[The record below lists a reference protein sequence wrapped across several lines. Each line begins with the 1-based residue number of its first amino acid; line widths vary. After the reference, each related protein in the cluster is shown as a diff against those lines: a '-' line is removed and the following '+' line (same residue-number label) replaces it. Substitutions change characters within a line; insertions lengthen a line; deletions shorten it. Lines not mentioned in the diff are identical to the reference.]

1 MSVSD
6 SHNKA
11 MELAERALMAR
22 MQGDTEESTKLFE
35 KALEDELEAIRK
47 LETEGRIEPTYSVLH
62 RSAGTLALDCNQF
75 QKAEEI
81 IKKALSQNPPQ
92 EIAEELHELWSQI
105 PISPF
110 LNNYRT
116 DINIWYSSNFRVP
129 SLAPRKE
136 LENQGSLTFGE
147 ALGLGASRFPLMPP
161 DVGFEIASKEPP
173 TTSSGKNYELR
184 FYDSATS
191 YYNYT
196 VESITAI
203 EHEVETSENQVDRF
217 DRLFQSQST
226 ELLPVGKGG
235 QQQPTRLLGVGI
247 S

>member
-11 MELAERALMAR
+11 MEFAERALMAR
-22 MQGDTEESTKLFE
+22 MQGDTGESTKLFE
-35 KALEDELEAIRK
+35 KALENELEAIRK

-75 QKAEEI
+75 QKAEKI

-110 LNNYRT
+110 
-116 DINIWYSSNFRVP
+116 
-129 SLAPRKE
+129 
-136 LENQGSLTFGE
+136 FGE
-147 ALGLGASRFPLMPP
+147 TLDLGASRFPLMPP
-161 DVGFEIASKEPP
+161 DVGFETAPKEPP

-184 FYDSATS
+184 FYHSATP
-191 YYNYT
+191 YYNYI
-196 VESITAI
+196 VGSITSI
-203 EHEVETSENQVDRF
+203 EHETETSENQVDRF
-217 DRLFQSQST
+217 DQLFQPQST
-226 ELLPVGKGG
+226 EPLLVRKGG
-235 QQQPTRLLGVGI
+235 QLKPTRLLGVGI